1 MTPTETLF
9 VLFSP
14 RLPQSET
21 WQAYFTHV
29 YLNILNLSLCLSPT
43 IKRNVLIRNHTT
55 ESITVL
61 H

>member
-14 RLPQSET
+14 QT